1 MTSKTM
7 YDRLTDIEREYIEI
21 EGSTKEEINKSEPW
35 DLIDFLTPL
44 YKRYTKE
51 WVELINRLTA

>member
-1 MTSKTM
+1 MTNKTM
-7 YDRLTDIEREYIEI
+7 YDRLTNVEREYIEQD
-21 EGSTKEEINKSEPW
+21 GTTKEDINESEPW

-51 WVELINRLTA
+51 WVELVNRLTV

>member
-1 MTSKTM
+1 MTNKTM
-7 YDRLTDIEREYIEI
+7 YDRLTDIEREYIEV
-21 EGSTKEEINKSEPW
+21 EGSTKEEINESDSW

-44 YKRYTKE
+44 YKRYTNE

>member
-1 MTSKTM
+1 MANKTM
-7 YDRLTDIEREYIEI
+7 YDHLTDIEREYIEI
-21 EGSTKEEINKSEPW
+21 EGVTEKEINESNVW

-51 WVELINRLTA
+51 WVELMNRLTA

>member
-1 MTSKTM
+1 MKNKTM
-7 YDRLTDIEREYIEI
+7 YDRLTNVEREYIEQD
-21 EGSTKEEINKSEPW
+21 GATKEEINGSDPW

-44 YKRYTKE
+44 YKRYTNK

>member
-1 MTSKTM
+1 MTNKTM
-7 YDRLTDIEREYIEI
+7 YDRLTDIEREYIEQD
-21 EGSTKEEINKSEPW
+21 GATKEDINESAPW
-35 DLIDFLTPL
+35 VLIDFLTPL

>member
-1 MTSKTM
+1 MTNKTM
-7 YDRLTDIEREYIEI
+7 YDRLTDIEREYIEQD
-21 EGSTKEEINKSEPW
+21 GTTKEDINESNAW

-51 WVELINRLTA
+51 WFELMNRLTA

>member
-1 MTSKTM
+1 MANKTM
-7 YDRLTDIEREYIEI
+7 YDRLTDIEREYIEV
-21 EGSTKEEINKSEPW
+21 EGSTKEEINESKPW

-44 YKRYTKE
+44 YKRYTNE

>member
-1 MTSKTM
+1 MANKTM
-7 YDRLTDIEREYIEI
+7 YDHLTDIEREYIEI
-21 EGSTKEEINKSEPW
+21 EGVTEKEINESNVW

-51 WVELINRLTA
+51 WVELVSRLTA

>member
-1 MTSKTM
+1 MTNKTM
-7 YDRLTDIEREYIEI
+7 YDRLTDIEREYIEQD
-21 EGSTKEEINKSEPW
+21 GATKKDINESDPW

-44 YKRYTKE
+44 HKRYTNE